1 MMPPPR
7 PVMAMRAE
15 MVQAGEP
22 PISAGELEIKATVT
36 MTAAIK

>member
-1 MMPPPR
+1 
-7 PVMAMRAE
+7 
-15 MVQAGEP
+15 VQAGEP